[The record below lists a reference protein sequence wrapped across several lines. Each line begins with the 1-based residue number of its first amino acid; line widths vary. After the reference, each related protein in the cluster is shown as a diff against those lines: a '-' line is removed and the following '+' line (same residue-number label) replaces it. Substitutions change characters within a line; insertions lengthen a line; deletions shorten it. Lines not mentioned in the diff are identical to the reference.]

1 MKYEIT
7 ILDAAVPVLEK
18 ALVAQNSTLTAQG
31 KTTFKT
37 IDEFLT
43 AEIEKEFGISA
54 EELEVLQTKETIADI
69 TAKIAT
75 LKKDSLTAI
84 VAAVQAE
91 VDKGGGVGV
100 SNP

>member
-7 ILDAAVPVLEK
+7 ILDAAVPVLDK
-18 ALVAQNSTLTAQG
+18 AFAAQNATRLTQG

-84 VAAVQAE
+84 VAAIQAE

-100 SNP
+100 ANP